1 VIFSMVRV
9 VALSS
14 RSVLGW
20 MRKRAIGLRNS
31 YIYTLPR
38 PTASFCTRFFVQ
50 LRSVVDKLCDA
61 RTLAAAA
68 RLVNIIVSC
77 IHNAKFFSTNADND
91 REWIL
96 HFVSGVQ
103 ISLCRKRTTASYSG
117 EGYNGTSQI
126 QAIFFVNSK
135 SHVKDGFSATNID
148 NLTDIKLA
156 N

>member
-1 VIFSMVRV
+1 VTRV
-9 VALSS
+9 PS
-14 RSVLGW
+14 
-20 MRKRAIGLRNS
+20 
-31 YIYTLPR
+31 
-38 PTASFCTRFFVQ
+38 
-50 LRSVVDKLCDA
+50 
-61 RTLAAAA
+61 AAAA

-103 ISLCRKRTTASYSG
+103 ISLCRKRTTAGYSG
-117 EGYNGTSQI
+117 EGHNGTSQI
-126 QAIFFVNSK
+126 QAIFFVNGK

-156 N
+156 NKDIKASSSTPCLYANILISASTFGLCLTLLLVNSSSNRHRARIVL